1 MRLGII
7 CIIHMLTMFRD
18 VVWPETKMIKL
29 LDSIYRNFYVPPILF
44 AQVEKD
50 GQSILRCVD
59 GKQRLTSIQKFFDG
73 HVRLF
78 TMRPYHSGMLAD
90 KWPRSDPLCVD
101 PFTTL
106 VTRAEPVRAFADKT
120 ENSKAFWYT
129 VSAASAGKK
138 TEVPREWKEDFASK
152 MITCSTF
159 VLHVCAEYFGLSSKR
174 TQSVTFHFLPA
185 VNGTYSS
192 VCNSVCH

>member
-1 MRLGII
+1 
-7 CIIHMLTMFRD
+7 
-18 VVWPETKMIKL
+18 MIKL

-90 KWPRSDPLCVD
+90 NWPRSDPLCVD

-106 VTRAEPVRAFADKT
+106 VTRAERIRAFEDKT

-159 VLHVCAEYFGLSSKR
+159 VLHVCAEHPCED
-174 TQSVTFHFLPA
+174 V
-185 VNGTYSS
+185 
-192 VCNSVCH
+192 